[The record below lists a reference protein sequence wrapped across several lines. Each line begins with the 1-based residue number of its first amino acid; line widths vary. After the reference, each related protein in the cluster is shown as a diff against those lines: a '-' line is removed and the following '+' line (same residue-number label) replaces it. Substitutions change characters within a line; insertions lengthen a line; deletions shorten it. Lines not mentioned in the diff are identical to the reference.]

1 MAEGDSEL
9 ESGYTGTESNAEKQ
23 EVVTPEPEKVAEPQE
38 AKQEEAKPDPMQELR
53 DLIAKQNEL
62 IEKQGQRLRNA
73 EGHIGGLNH
82 TQKQLQETL
91 AAAKAA
97 SQKVAEAPTQAQVDD
112 AIDSPEEWKAL
123 KADFPDWAAA
133 TEKYMDARMRK
144 LPAVD
149 VDGLQKRVAEQ
160 IKGETEAVR
169 REIIESSLEAVFPD
183 WKAEINSP
191 EFAEWRRKQPPEI
204 DALAASTKVGDAAKM
219 LNLFAQSKSVK
230 QSQPQPQANNAIR
243 QKRIEAAIAPKGTGG
258 YAPSRSE
265 LDEFESGYATR

>member
-9 ESGYTGTESNAEKQ
+9 ESGYVGTESTVEKQ
-23 EVVTPEPEKVAEPQE
+23 EVVTPEPEKVP
-38 AKQEEAKPDPMQELR
+38 KPQEEAKPDPMQELR

-73 EGHIGGLNH
+73 EGHFGGLNH

-91 AAAKAA
+91 AASKAA
-97 SQKVAEAPTQAQVDD
+97 SQKVADAPTQAQVED

-123 KADFPDWAAA
+123 KADFPDWASA

-149 VDGLQKRVAEQ
+149 VDGLQKQVAEQ

-169 REIIESSLEAVFPD
+169 REIIESSLDAVFPD
-183 WKAEINSP
+183 WKSEINSP
-191 EFAEWRRKQPPEI
+191 AFSEWRSKQPPEI
-204 DALAASTKVGDAAKM
+204 EALAASAKVGDAARM
-219 LNLFAQSKSVK
+219 LKLFAESKAVK
-230 QSQPQPQANNAIR
+230 PSPQVQANAIR
-243 QKRIEAAIAPKGTGG
+243 QKRIEAAISPKGTGG
-258 YAPSRSE
+258 YAPSRTE
-265 LDEFESGYATR
+265 IDDFESGYATR

>member
-9 ESGYTGTESNAEKQ
+9 ESGYTGNTAPVATQ
-23 EVVTPEPEKVAEPQE
+23 DAPQPELEKVAEPQE
-38 AKQEEAKPDPMQELR
+38 VQQEEAKPDPMQELR
-53 DLIAKQNEL
+53 DFIAKQNEL

-112 AIDSPEEWKAL
+112 AIESPDEWKAL

-160 IKGETEAVR
+160 IKGETDAVR

-183 WKAEINSP
+183 WKTEINSP
-191 EFAEWRRKQPPEI
+191 EFAEWRSKQPPEI
-204 DALAASTKVGDAAKM
+204 EALASSPKVGDAARM
-219 LNLFAQSKSVK
+219 LNLFAQSKAVK
-230 QSQPQPQANNAIR
+230 PTQPPAQAAIR
-243 QKRIEAAIAPKGTGG
+243 QKRIEAAITPKGTGG

-265 LDEFESGYATR
+265 MDEFESGYATR